1 MLEEFISQGVL
12 KRNLVGWIVPTI
24 IAFLP
29 FLLGTGLIYKLLQ
42 RRLGNG
48 NRLELS
54 FYPLSAGIG
63 LMVEWFLIG
72 LSPWNSFGADP
83 LVSTLFQLSMFSFW
97 GSVAFVPR
105 ILQDK
110 RLTVA
115 SLVKQLKRSLIAGF
129 AIIYVLTFAVGRQA
143 QFIIGIASIMGLFL
157 SLNLFYV
164 KYVRSWKL
172 STPASSSL

>member
-1 MLEEFISQGVL
+1 MSRAPSQGLSLRRFCLIGMTVASLEEFISQGVL
-12 KRNLVGWIVPTI
+12 KRSVVGWIIPTI

-29 FLLGTGLIYKLLQ
+29 FLVGTAIIHGLLQ
-42 RRLGNG
+42 RRLWNG

-54 FYPLSAGIG
+54 FYTVSGGIG
-63 LMVEWFLIG
+63 LMVEWFLVG

-83 LVSTLFQLSMFSFW
+83 LVSTVFQLAMFSFW

-115 SLVKQLKRSLIAGF
+115 GLVKQLKRSLIAGF
-129 AIIYVLTFAVGRQA
+129 AIIYFLTFLVGRQA
-143 QFIIGIASIMGLFL
+143 QFIAGI
-157 SLNLFYV
+157 V
-164 KYVRSWKL
+164 
-172 STPASSSL
+172 